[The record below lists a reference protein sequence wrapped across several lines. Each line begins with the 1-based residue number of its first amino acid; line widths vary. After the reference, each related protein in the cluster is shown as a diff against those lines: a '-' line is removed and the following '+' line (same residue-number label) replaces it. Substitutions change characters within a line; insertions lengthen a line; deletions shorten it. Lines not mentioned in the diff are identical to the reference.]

1 MFFTLIKYIFYK
13 LNLSFPKF
21 RNLMFKKSFTFIKK
35 SMQNRIIISV
45 SAIVAIVLL
54 FKFCEFKKSDDSS
67 INYNTNLIQQ
77 QIVNVGKLVV
87 TEGHFSEVLTYKN
100 QEKYLLDMLS
110 FEKKALI
117 IVNADVT
124 VAYDLRKVTYNIDE
138 KNKTITIRNIPKE
151 EIKIAPDIQ
160 FYDVEQSK
168 LNPFTGDDYNKINKS
183 VKANLA
189 KKIEKSSLKTNA
201 QNRLISELSKILI
214 LTNTMGWK
222 LQYEGKVIENEKDF
236 NQKIKL

>member
-1 MFFTLIKYIFYK
+1 MLK
-13 LNLSFPKF
+13 
-21 RNLMFKKSFTFIKK
+21 
-35 SMQNRIIISV
+35 RILV
-45 SAIVAIVLL
+45 GAVLVVAIILA
-54 FKFCEFKKSDDSS
+54 FKFCEFKKGDDSS
-67 INYNTNLIQQ
+67 LDYNTNLIQQ

-87 TEGHFSEVLTYKN
+87 TEGHFSEVVTYKN
-100 QEKYLLDMLS
+100 QQKYMMDMLS

-124 VAYDLRKVTYNIDE
+124 VSYDLHQMKYDIDE
-138 KNKTITIRNIPKE
+138 ANKTITILSIPKE
-151 EIKIAPDIQ
+151 EIKISPDIK
-160 FYDVEQSK
+160 FYDVEQSQM
-168 LNPFTGDDYNKINKS
+168 NPFTGDDYNKINKS

-189 KKIEKSSLKTNA
+189 KKIEKSTLKSNA

-236 NQKIKL
+236 VTNVKL